1 MQIISIVSLY
11 YFNGMRT
18 KGNETLKVKRMK
30 KDENERNEVASAKRK
45 RIKTESDEVLEARK
59 IKRNEI

>member
-1 MQIISIVSLY
+1 
-11 YFNGMRT
+11 MRT